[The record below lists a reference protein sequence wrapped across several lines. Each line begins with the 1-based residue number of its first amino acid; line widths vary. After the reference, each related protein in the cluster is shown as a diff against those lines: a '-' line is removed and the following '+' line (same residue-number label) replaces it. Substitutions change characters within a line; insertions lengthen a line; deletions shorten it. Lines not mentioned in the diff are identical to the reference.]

1 MNEETLGEITRS
13 TLRIDS
19 DLFWNL
25 KELAVHERTNVTALI
40 NEAITDLLA
49 KRKRNKK

>member
-1 MNEETLGEITRS
+1 MDTEVLGEITRS

-19 DLFWNL
+19 DLFWSL
-25 KELAVHERTNVTALI
+25 KELAVHERTNVTNLV

-49 KRKRNKK
+49 KYGSKKK